1 MIIFDKTSHSL
12 YVELR
17 LTGDLLTVHLEGL
30 AMLQYVRINYFRSRN
45 VYIDGAL
52 NGKTNVILRVDE
64 GTHTFDL
71 GPNLNYTP
79 ASIKKKV
86 TGTSALRP
94 IELNFEL
101 ADAG

>member
-1 MIIFDKTSHSL
+1 
-12 YVELR
+12 
-17 LTGDLLTVHLEGL
+17 
-30 AMLQYVRINYFRSRN
+30 MLQYVRINYFRSRN

-52 NGKTNVILRVDE
+52 SGKTNVILRVDE
-64 GTHTFDL
+64 GTHIFDL
-71 GPNLNYTP
+71 GPNLNYSP

-94 IELNFEL
+94 IEINFEL